1 MRDNL
6 ERLRDIQEAIAQIMK
21 YTNQGRD
28 TFDQNELVQAWAVRH
43 LEIIGEAARAISQDF
58 KNNHPEIQWGQIN
71 GMRNVLIHAYFQIN
85 LDRVWS
91 AVEDD
96 LPILKTSIDVILNT
110 EGNTLAEGDHHN
122 VS

>member
-28 TFDQNELVQAWAVRH
+28 SFDQNELVQVWVIRH
-43 LEIIGEAARAISQDF
+43 FEIIGEAARAISQDF
-58 KNNHPEIQWGQIN
+58 KNHHPEIQWGQIN
-71 GMRNVLIHAYFQIN
+71 GMRNVLIHAYFEIN

-96 LPILKTSIDVILNT
+96 LPSLKTSIDAILNT
-110 EGNTLAEGDHHN
+110 DETTQ
-122 VS
+122 